1 MKENLTLTRR
11 TAVALSD
18 CLMLFLGLYGTVFCL
33 VTAFSL
39 PVDYRTITMT
49 CLVCAPL
56 FTAVFALPWYWS
68 RVALYLGCAAAVGIT
83 AWRWLDLLKLGGLVL
98 ARQVVNTFAW
108 ALGSSVT
115 LDITVLTGET
125 TLGQEAAAITALFL
139 LLTVAVA
146 FWIGWLWQRM
156 RSFWLTFWGTFPL
169 LVLPLSV
176 TVTPGWVPL
185 LMLLLFW
192 GVGLLVRQANKT
204 DLSGSAKTVLM
215 VLPLCALLL
224 AGLGNVL
231 PREDYEQTGWAEEA
245 RLEII
250 DRLAAVGRGVT
261 SAGADLGLASGTDQI
276 DLSQAGPL
284 DFDGDTALRVRSQT
298 TGHIY
303 LRGFSSAIYTGGG
316 WEQLSDEVYQQMQE
330 GWEMSLP
337 GSGEVYD
344 AELSEEPFTVDGIGA
359 YQPINFPAMADPDAD
374 SIRIE
379 VENVGAAERFVYTPY
394 QLSTTPDRMSGAEF
408 VGDAYLARGTGVW
421 TYVLYARET
430 ASPIGA
436 RLTGDVSAAEQS
448 YRLFV
453 YNNYLQIPEELKQK
467 IDELTQ
473 DMSDWNSPVA
483 MAEMEA
489 NLDQGV
495 PYPVALGRYIGAYL
509 ASIATYDPD
518 TPAAPDGTDFV
529 THFLNEGRG
538 YCMHFATTATL
549 MLRSIGLPARYVS
562 GYVADTV
569 AGEWVDVPDYNA
581 HAWVEVYLA
590 GYGWQPVE
598 VTPGYDGT
606 FAWEKEQEETPEP
619 TETQTPEATPAP
631 THSQA
636 PLPTWEPETPE
647 EPAEREPLSPML
659 WLLAIPAV
667 LVLAVAGLV
676 LRRRLAE
683 RSRARKFG
691 QTGPNR
697 AVIEMYLYAEKVA
710 AHTGGTVD
718 PVLESLAKKAAFS
731 AHVLTAQERETARTL
746 TEQAAQAADRSRGR
760 WNRLVFRYIL
770 GLY

>member
-1 MKENLTLTRR
+1 MKEKLTLTRR

-33 VTAFSL
+33 VTAFHL
-39 PVDYRTITMT
+39 PVDYQTITAA

-56 FTAVFALPWYWS
+56 FTAVFALPWYWA
-68 RVALYLGCAAAVGIT
+68 RAALYLGCAAAVAVT
-83 AWRWLDLLKLGGLVL
+83 AWRWLDLLTLGGLVL

-125 TLGQEAAAITALFL
+125 TLGDEAAAITALFL
-139 LLTVAVA
+139 LLTVALA

-156 RSFWLTFWGTFPL
+156 RSFWLAFWGTFPL
-169 LVLPLSV
+169 LALPLSV

-192 GVGLLVRQANKT
+192 GVGLLVRQTNKT

-215 VLPLCALLL
+215 VLPLCVLLL
-224 AGLGNVL
+224 TGLGAVL
-231 PREDYEQTGWAEEA
+231 PREDYEQTGWAAEA

-250 DRLAAVGRGVT
+250 DRLAAVGRGAA
-261 SAGADLGLASGTDQI
+261 SAGADLGLASGSDQI
-276 DLSQAGPL
+276 DLSRVGPL

-303 LRGFSSAIYTGGG
+303 LRGFSSAVYTGGG
-316 WEQLSDEVYQQMQE
+316 WEQLPDETYRQMRE
-330 GWEMSLP
+330 GWTYTVPDMAAVSSMESGTELP
-337 GSGEVYD
+337 IE
-344 AELSEEPFTVDGIGA
+344 GIGD
-359 YQPINFPAMADPDAD
+359 YQPINFPAMADSGAD
-374 SIRIE
+374 TTRIE
-379 VENVGAAERFVYTPY
+379 VENVGAADRFVYTPY
-394 QLSTTPDRMSGAEF
+394 QLSTTPDRMTGAEF

-421 TYVLYARET
+421 THILYARET
-430 ASPIGA
+430 ASPLRA
-436 RLTGDVSAAEQS
+436 RLTGDAARAEENYQ
-448 YRLFV
+448 YFV
-453 YNNYLQIPEELKQK
+453 YENYLQIP
-467 IDELTQ
+467 DELREEITALVENMETWDGQ
-473 DMSDWNSPVA
+473 AVS
-483 MAEMEA
+483 AEP
-489 NLDQGV
+489 GT
-495 PYPVALGRYIGAYL
+495 PYRLLLARHVGGYL
-509 ASIATYDPD
+509 ASIAVYDPD

-549 MLRSIGLPARYVS
+549 MLRSMGIPARYVS
-562 GYVADTV
+562 GYVADTA

-581 HAWVEVYLA
+581 HAWVEVYLD

-606 FAWEKEQEETPEP
+606 FAWEREPEETPEP
-619 TETQTPEATPAP
+619 SETQTAEPTPAP

-636 PLPTWEPETPE
+636 PRPTQEAERPE
-647 EPAEREPLSPML
+647 EPEREPLSPWL

-667 LVLAVAGLV
+667 LALAAAGLV
-676 LRRRLAE
+676 LRRRLAA

-691 QTGPNR
+691 QADSNR
-697 AVIEMYLYAEKVA
+697 AVIEMYLYMEKVA
-710 AHTGGTVD
+710 ARTGGAVD
-718 PVLESLAKKAAFS
+718 PALEALAKKAAFR

-746 TEQAAQAADRSRGR
+746 TEQAADAADQSRSRLG
-760 WNRLVFRYIL
+760 RLVFRYIL

>member
-11 TAVALSD
+11 TAVVLSD

-33 VTAFSL
+33 ISAFHL
-39 PVDYRTITMT
+39 PVDYRTITVT

-56 FTAVFALPWYWS
+56 FTVVFSLPWRWA
-68 RVALYLGCAAAVGIT
+68 RGALYLGCAAAVAVT
-83 AWRWLDLLKLGGLVL
+83 AWRWLDLLELGGLVL

-108 ALGSSVT
+108 ALGSRVT
-115 LDITVLTGET
+115 LDITSLTGET
-125 TLGQEAAAITALFL
+125 TLGSEAAAMTALFL
-139 LLTVAVA
+139 LLTVALA

-169 LVLPLSV
+169 LALPLSV
-176 TVTPGWVPL
+176 TVTPGWTPL

-192 GVGLLVRQANKT
+192 GVGLLVRQANKK

-215 VLPLCALLL
+215 TLPLCALLL
-224 AGLGNVL
+224 AGLGLAL
-231 PREDYEQTGWAEEA
+231 PREEYEQTDWAAEA

-250 DRLAAVGRGVT
+250 DRLAAAGRGMAN
-261 SAGADLGLASGTDQI
+261 AGADLGLASGSDQI
-276 DLSQAGPL
+276 DLSRVGPL
-284 DFDGDTALRVRSQT
+284 DFDGDTALRVRSET

-303 LRGFSSAIYTGGG
+303 LRGFSSAVYTGGG
-316 WEQLSDEVYQQMQE
+316 WEQLSDEVYQQMRE
-330 GWEMSLP
+330 GWT
-337 GSGEVYD
+337 
-344 AELSEEPFTVDGIGA
+344 FTVPDMAAISSMKSGTELQIDGIGD
-359 YQPINFPAMADPDAD
+359 YQPINFPAMADADAD
-374 SIRIE
+374 SVRIE
-379 VENVGAAERFVYTPY
+379 VENVGAADRFVYTPY
-394 QLSTTPDRMSGAEF
+394 QLNTTPDRMTGAEF

-421 TYVLYARET
+421 THILYARET
-430 ASPIGA
+430 ASPLRA
-436 RLTGDVSAAEQS
+436 RLTGDAAQAEES
-448 YRLFV
+448 YRYFV
-453 YNNYLQIPEELKQK
+453 YENYLQLPEELKPE
-467 IDELTQ
+467 IDGLVQ
-473 DMSDWNSPVA
+473 DLAGWNSPEA

-489 NLDQGV
+489 NMDQGV
-495 PYPVALGRYIGAYL
+495 PYAVSLTRYIAAYL
-509 ASIATYDPD
+509 SSIAVYDPD

-529 THFLNEGRG
+529 THFLDEGRG

-581 HAWVEVYLA
+581 HAWVEVYLT

-606 FAWEKEQEETPEP
+606 FAWEKEPEETPEP
-619 TETQTPEATPAP
+619 TETQAPETTPAP

-636 PLPTWEPETPE
+636 PRPTWEPATPE
-647 EPAEREPLSPML
+647 GTEEREPLSPWL

-676 LRRRLAE
+676 LRRRLAA

-691 QTGPNR
+691 QPDPNR
-697 AVIEMYLYAEKVA
+697 AVIEMYLYMEKVA

-718 PVLESLAKKAAFS
+718 QTLETLAKKATFS
-731 AHVLTAQERETARTL
+731 AHVLTAQERETARAL
-746 TEQAAQAADRSRGR
+746 TEQGAEAADQSRSRLD
-760 WNRLVFRYIL
+760 RLVFRYVL